1 MSTATK
7 NDKQSHRSHRPKA
20 ATVFAAAFIA
30 GAAAAFGLN
39 RALDVHLAQ
48 SKPQVESE
56 AIFVALRS
64 LPQGSPV
71 TVWDVALRDWPKAMM
86 PMAAVRPHDSFEG
99 QILKHSLREGQPLL
113 KVQLVKAPSTT
124 EGQIVGSAAAGVLP
138 VHPAAAIPQPDL
150 WAPGEQAAANVAKP
164 AAVSQAAPA
173 TPPVAAVAEA
183 TPPAATAAEAQPVAV
198 LPAAAQPAQ
207 EPTVAV
213 EQTAEAAPVAEPE
226 IVSVVRPAAEPAAAT
241 SGDNPVE
248 TVQTDRETMRQGS
261 TAAASVPVV
270 RYLVVPER
278 IALQADRSFTPAT
291 QAPAQP
297 AARQQPEPQ
306 RQPELQRQP
315 EPRPAVVQQTPPVR
329 QAPQQQA
336 NSPRQRQARTPATQR
351 GDAANQQPQ
360 RPAPGKPRPTPNVAR
375 ENASTF
381 KAMFPN
387 LSAGMTAVE
396 DQFEKIKRE
405 RQAELD
411 SAAAADDSAQQP
423 PAKEPSQRSA
433 FRPFSRG

>member
-113 KVQLVKAPSTT
+113 KVQLAKAPSTT

-150 WAPGEQAAANVAKP
+150 WAPGEQAA
-164 AAVSQAAPA
+164 PA
-173 TPPVAAVAEA
+173 TLPVAAVAEA
-183 TPPAATAAEAQPVAV
+183 TPPAATAAEAQPVADV
-198 LPAAAQPAQ
+198 PAAAQPAQ

-241 SGDNPVE
+241 SGDIPVE
-248 TVQTDRETMRQGS
+248 TVQTDPETMRQGS

-270 RYLVVPER
+270 RYLVV
-278 IALQADRSFTPAT
+278 Q
-291 QAPAQP
+291 
-297 AARQQPEPQ
+297 
-306 RQPELQRQP
+306 
-315 EPRPAVVQQTPPVR
+315 
-329 QAPQQQA
+329 
-336 NSPRQRQARTPATQR
+336 
-351 GDAANQQPQ
+351 
-360 RPAPGKPRPTPNVAR
+360 
-375 ENASTF
+375 
-381 KAMFPN
+381 
-387 LSAGMTAVE
+387 
-396 DQFEKIKRE
+396 
-405 RQAELD
+405 
-411 SAAAADDSAQQP
+411 
-423 PAKEPSQRSA
+423 
-433 FRPFSRG
+433 

>member
-1 MSTATK
+1 MSTGTK

-20 ATVFAAAFIA
+20 ATVFATAFIA

-39 RALDVHLAQ
+39 RALDVHLEQ

-113 KVQLVKAPSTT
+113 KVQLVKAPSAT
-124 EGQIVGSAAAGVLP
+124 EGQIVESAAAGVLP
-138 VHPAAAIPQPDL
+138 VHPAVAIPQPDL
-150 WAPGEQAAANVAKP
+150 WAPGELAAATVAKP

-173 TPPVAAVAEA
+173 TLPVAAVAEA

-291 QAPAQP
+291 QAPTQP
-297 AARQQPEPQ
+297 AARQQPDP
-306 RQPELQRQP
+306 QRQP

-329 QAPQQQA
+329 QPPQQQA
-336 NSPRQRQARTPATQR
+336 NSPRQRQARTPSTQR
-351 GDAANQQPQ
+351 GNAANQQPQ
-360 RPAPGKPRPTPNVAR
+360 RPAPSKPRPTPSVAR

-381 KAMFPN
+381 KTMFPN

-411 SAAAADDSAQQP
+411 SAAAADDSARQP
-423 PAKEPSQRSA
+423 PTKEPPQRSA

>member
-113 KVQLVKAPSTT
+113 KVQLAKAPSTT

-150 WAPGEQAAANVAKP
+150 WAPGEQAA
-164 AAVSQAAPA
+164 PA

-183 TPPAATAAEAQPVAV
+183 TPPAATAAEAQPVADV
-198 LPAAAQPAQ
+198 PAAAQPAQ

-241 SGDNPVE
+241 SGDIPVE
-248 TVQTDRETMRQGS
+248 TVQTDPETMRQGS

-297 AARQQPEPQ
+297 AARQQPEP
-306 RQPELQRQP
+306 QRQP

-381 KAMFPN
+381 KTMFPN

>member
-113 KVQLVKAPSTT
+113 KVQLAKAPSTT

-150 WAPGEQAAANVAKP
+150 WAPGEQSAATVAKP
-164 AAVSQAAPA
+164 AAVSQAAQAAPA
-173 TPPVAAVAEA
+173 TLPVAAVEEA
-183 TPPAATAAEAQPVAV
+183 TPPAATAAEAQLVADV
-198 LPAAAQPAQ
+198 PAAAQPAQ

-241 SGDNPVE
+241 SGDIPVE

-297 AARQQPEPQ
+297 AARQQPEP
-306 RQPELQRQP
+306 QRQP

-381 KAMFPN
+381 KTMFPN

-433 FRPFSRG
+433 FRPYSRG

>member
-113 KVQLVKAPSTT
+113 KVQLAKAPSTT

-150 WAPGEQAAANVAKP
+150 WAPGEQAAT
-164 AAVSQAAPA
+164 A
-173 TPPVAAVAEA
+173 TLPVAEVAEA
-183 TPPAATAAEAQPVAV
+183 TPPAATAAEAQPVADV
-198 LPAAAQPAQ
+198 PAAAQPAQ

-213 EQTAEAAPVAEPE
+213 EQTAETAPVAEPE

-241 SGDNPVE
+241 SGDIPVE
-248 TVQTDRETMRQGS
+248 TVQTDPENMRQGS

-297 AARQQPEPQ
+297 AARQQPEP
-306 RQPELQRQP
+306 QRQP

>member
-183 TPPAATAAEAQPVAV
+183 TPPAATAAEAQPVADV
-198 LPAAAQPAQ
+198 PAAAQPAQ

-241 SGDNPVE
+241 SGDIPVE
-248 TVQTDRETMRQGS
+248 TVQTDPETMRQGS

-297 AARQQPEPQ
+297 AARQQPEP
-306 RQPELQRQP
+306 QRQP

-381 KAMFPN
+381 KTMFPN

>member
-150 WAPGEQAAANVAKP
+150 WAPGEQAA
-164 AAVSQAAPA
+164 PA

-183 TPPAATAAEAQPVAV
+183 TPPAATAAEAQPVADV
-198 LPAAAQPAQ
+198 PAAAQPAQ

-241 SGDNPVE
+241 SGDIPVE
-248 TVQTDRETMRQGS
+248 TVQTDPETMRQGS

>member
-113 KVQLVKAPSTT
+113 KVQLAKAPSTT

-150 WAPGEQAAANVAKP
+150 WAPGEQAA
-164 AAVSQAAPA
+164 PA
-173 TPPVAAVAEA
+173 TPPVAVVAEA
-183 TPPAATAAEAQPVAV
+183 TPPAATAAEAQPVADV
-198 LPAAAQPAQ
+198 PAAAQPAQ

-241 SGDNPVE
+241 SGDIPVE
-248 TVQTDRETMRQGS
+248 TVQTDPETMRQGS

>member
-150 WAPGEQAAANVAKP
+150 WAPGEQSAATVAKP
-164 AAVSQAAPA
+164 AAVSQAAQAAPA
-173 TPPVAAVAEA
+173 TLPVAAVEEA
-183 TPPAATAAEAQPVAV
+183 TPPAATAAEAQLVADV
-198 LPAAAQPAQ
+198 PAAAQPAQ

-241 SGDNPVE
+241 SGDIPVE

-297 AARQQPEPQ
+297 AARQQTEP
-306 RQPELQRQP
+306 QRQP

-381 KAMFPN
+381 KTMFPN

>member
-113 KVQLVKAPSTT
+113 KVQLAKAPSTT

-150 WAPGEQAAANVAKP
+150 WAPGEQAA
-164 AAVSQAAPA
+164 PA
-173 TPPVAAVAEA
+173 TPPVAVVAEA
-183 TPPAATAAEAQPVAV
+183 TPPAATAAEAQPVADV
-198 LPAAAQPAQ
+198 PAAAQPAQ

-241 SGDNPVE
+241 SGDIPVE
-248 TVQTDRETMRQGS
+248 TVQTDPETMRQGS

-306 RQPELQRQP
+306 RQPE
-315 EPRPAVVQQTPPVR
+315 PRPAVVQQTPPVR

-360 RPAPGKPRPTPNVAR
+360 RPAPSKPRPTPNVAR

-381 KAMFPN
+381 KTMFPN

>member
-113 KVQLVKAPSTT
+113 KVQLAKAPSTT

-150 WAPGEQAAANVAKP
+150 WAPGEQAA
-164 AAVSQAAPA
+164 PA
-173 TPPVAAVAEA
+173 TPPVAVVAEA
-183 TPPAATAAEAQPVAV
+183 TPPAATAAEAQPVADV
-198 LPAAAQPAQ
+198 PAAAQPAQ

-241 SGDNPVE
+241 SGDIPVE
-248 TVQTDRETMRQGS
+248 TVQTDPETMRQGS

-297 AARQQPEPQ
+297 AARQQPEP
-306 RQPELQRQP
+306 QRQP

-381 KAMFPN
+381 KTMFPN

>member
-113 KVQLVKAPSTT
+113 KVQLAKAPSTT

-150 WAPGEQAAANVAKP
+150 WAPGEQAA
-164 AAVSQAAPA
+164 PA
-173 TPPVAAVAEA
+173 TPPVAVVAEA
-183 TPPAATAAEAQPVAV
+183 TPPAATAAEAQPVADV
-198 LPAAAQPAQ
+198 PAAAQPAQ

-241 SGDNPVE
+241 SGDIPVE
-248 TVQTDRETMRQGS
+248 TVQTDPETMRQGS

-297 AARQQPEPQ
+297 AARQQPEP
-306 RQPELQRQP
+306 QRQP

>member
-113 KVQLVKAPSTT
+113 KVQLAKAPSTT

-138 VHPAAAIPQPDL
+138 VHPTAAIPQPDL

-173 TPPVAAVAEA
+173 TPPVAEVAEA

-213 EQTAEAAPVAEPE
+213 EQTAEAASVAEPE

-241 SGDNPVE
+241 SGDIPVE
-248 TVQTDRETMRQGS
+248 TVQTDPETMRQGS

-297 AARQQPEPQ
+297 AARQQPEP
-306 RQPELQRQP
+306 QRQP

>member
-150 WAPGEQAAANVAKP
+150 WAPGEQAAATVAKP

-173 TPPVAAVAEA
+173 TLPVAAVAEA
-183 TPPAATAAEAQPVAV
+183 TPPAATAAEAQLVADV
-198 LPAAAQPAQ
+198 PAAAQPAQ

-241 SGDNPVE
+241 SGDIPVE
-248 TVQTDRETMRQGS
+248 TVQTDPETMRQGS

-381 KAMFPN
+381 KTMFPN

>member
-113 KVQLVKAPSTT
+113 KVQLAKAPSTT

-150 WAPGEQAAANVAKP
+150 WAPGEQAA
-164 AAVSQAAPA
+164 PA
-173 TPPVAAVAEA
+173 TLPVAAVAEA
-183 TPPAATAAEAQPVAV
+183 TPPAATAAEAQPVADV
-198 LPAAAQPAQ
+198 PAAAQPAQ

-213 EQTAEAAPVAEPE
+213 EQTAETAPVAEPE

-241 SGDNPVE
+241 SGDIPVE
-248 TVQTDRETMRQGS
+248 TVQTDPENMRQGS

-297 AARQQPEPQ
+297 AARQQPEP
-306 RQPELQRQP
+306 QRQP

>member
-113 KVQLVKAPSTT
+113 KVQLAKAPSTT

-150 WAPGEQAAANVAKP
+150 WAPGEQSAATVAKP
-164 AAVSQAAPA
+164 AAVSQAAQAAPA
-173 TPPVAAVAEA
+173 TLPVAAVEEA
-183 TPPAATAAEAQPVAV
+183 TPPAATAAEAQLVADV
-198 LPAAAQPAQ
+198 PAAAQPAQ

-241 SGDNPVE
+241 SGDIPVE

-297 AARQQPEPQ
+297 AARQQTEP
-306 RQPELQRQP
+306 QRQP

-381 KAMFPN
+381 KTMFPN

>member
-113 KVQLVKAPSTT
+113 KVQLAKAPSTT

-150 WAPGEQAAANVAKP
+150 WAPGEQSAATVAKP
-164 AAVSQAAPA
+164 AAVSQAAQAAPA
-173 TPPVAAVAEA
+173 TLPVAAVEEA
-183 TPPAATAAEAQPVAV
+183 TPPAATAAEAQLVADV
-198 LPAAAQPAQ
+198 PAAAQPAQ

-241 SGDNPVE
+241 SGDIPVE

-261 TAAASVPVV
+261 TAAASMPVV

-291 QAPAQP
+291 QAPARP
-297 AARQQPEPQ
+297 AARQQPEP
-306 RQPELQRQP
+306 QRQP

-381 KAMFPN
+381 KTMFPN

-423 PAKEPSQRSA
+423 PAKEPPQRSA